1 MKKNLIPAWQINI
14 GVALVVLLAGM
25 YSYLTNPDR
34 PATALIAP
42 FFGLML
48 LLMTKSLREERKTSA
63 QVVVA
68 LTLLFGI
75 LTASMA
81 VSSRKVDDREKRARR
96 VLVFSAMA
104 LVCLGATGYYTY
116 SFWQRRKAAAADQA
130 GA

>member
-1 MKKNLIPAWQINI
+1 MKSKLIPAWQINI

-25 YSYLTNPDR
+25 YSYLTNPER

-48 LLMTKSLREERKTSA
+48 LLTTDALRKEKKTA
-63 QVVVA
+63 AHVVVV

-81 VSSRKVDDREKRARR
+81 FSSRKVDDPEKRARR
-96 VLVFSAMA
+96 VLVFSAMSLA
-104 LVCLGATGYYTY
+104 CLGASGYYVY
-116 SFWQRRKAAAADQA
+116 GFLQRRKAAAQQPAA
-130 GA
+130 

>member
-1 MKKNLIPAWQINI
+1 MKKNLIPAWKVNI

-34 PATALIAP
+34 PVTALIGP

-48 LLMTKSLREERKTSA
+48 LLMTDALRKEKKVA
-63 QVVVA
+63 AHVVVA

-81 VSSRKVDDREKRARR
+81 FSSRKVDDPEKRARR
-96 VLVFSAMA
+96 VLVFSAMSVA
-104 LVCLGATGYYTY
+104 CLAGTGYYVY
-116 SFWQRRKAAAADQA
+116 GFVQRRKAAQQPAA
-130 GA
+130 